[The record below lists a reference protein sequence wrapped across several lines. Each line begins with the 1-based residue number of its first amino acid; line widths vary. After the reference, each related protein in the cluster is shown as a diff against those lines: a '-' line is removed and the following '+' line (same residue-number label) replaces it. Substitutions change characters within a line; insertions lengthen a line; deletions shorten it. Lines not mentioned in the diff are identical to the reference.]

1 MLRNEWE
8 QKAMI
13 LRAEGDAEAATLV
26 SKAIEENGAG
36 LLAMRKIETAQMIAR
51 ELSQSSNITFL
62 GGNTMNMLQ
71 IK

>member
-62 GGNTMNMLQ
+62 GGNTMNML
-71 IK
+71 

>member
-1 MLRNEWE
+1 
-8 QKAMI
+8 MI

-62 GGNTMNMLQ
+62 GGNTMNML
-71 IK
+71 